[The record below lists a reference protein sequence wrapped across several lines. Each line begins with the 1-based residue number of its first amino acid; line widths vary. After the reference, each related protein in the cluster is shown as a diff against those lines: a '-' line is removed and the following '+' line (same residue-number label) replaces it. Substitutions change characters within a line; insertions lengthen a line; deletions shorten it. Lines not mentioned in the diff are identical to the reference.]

1 MGDGAVEIAWH
12 ELRERLKCVQG
23 EVIEEAL
30 VSLYVN
36 GSELATIMCT
46 PRDQADLALG
56 FLKNEGF
63 IQGLKDV
70 AAIYVTP
77 DGCCVDVWLDHGIEQ
92 PTRRIITSGCGG
104 GVTFQNPEVSKQA
117 FSEDGMKI
125 PAARLHVLFNQLQAR
140 GSLYARARGVHAA
153 GLADGEQLLAMA
165 EDVGRHNTLDK
176 LLGTCLRLGIE
187 TRGRLLL
194 ATGRVSSEMMQK
206 AAQMGIPFVA
216 SRNSPTSLSVEMAR
230 AWGITLVGYVRRQTL
245 RVYSGP
251 ERLGVPAE
259 TVT

>member
-1 MGDGAVEIAWH
+1 
-12 ELRERLKCVQG
+12 
-23 EVIEEAL
+23 
-30 VSLYVN
+30 
-36 GSELATIMCT
+36 
-46 PRDQADLALG
+46 
-56 FLKNEGF
+56 
-63 IQGLKDV
+63 
-70 AAIYVTP
+70 
-77 DGCCVDVWLDHGIEQ
+77 
-92 PTRRIITSGCGG
+92 
-104 GVTFQNPEVSKQA
+104 
-117 FSEDGMKI
+117 MKI

>member
-1 MGDGAVEIAWH
+1 
-12 ELRERLKCVQG
+12 
-23 EVIEEAL
+23 
-30 VSLYVN
+30 
-36 GSELATIMCT
+36 
-46 PRDQADLALG
+46 
-56 FLKNEGF
+56 
-63 IQGLKDV
+63 
-70 AAIYVTP
+70 
-77 DGCCVDVWLDHGIEQ
+77 
-92 PTRRIITSGCGG
+92 
-104 GVTFQNPEVSKQA
+104 
-117 FSEDGMKI
+117 
-125 PAARLHVLFNQLQAR
+125 
-140 GSLYARARGVHAA
+140 
-153 GLADGEQLLAMA
+153 MA